1 MVKERL
7 KELVRLAAIDN
18 KVAEKEARFI
28 QMIGQANGVEK
39 GDIDA
44 MLLDPEPV
52 IDPVTLTADQKFEH
66 LYHLVQLM
74 KIDGQVFK
82 SEIVYAEDIA
92 QKLGYKKGVVGALS
106 SKIFSDPSITSDRD
120 ELKKRAQKFLS

>member
-1 MVKERL
+1 
-7 KELVRLAAIDN
+7 
-18 KVAEKEARFI
+18 
-28 QMIGQANGVEK
+28 MIGQANGVEK
-39 GDIDA
+39 GDIDE

-66 LYHLVQLM
+66 LYHRVQLM

-120 ELKKRAQKFLS
+120 HLKEKAQKFLS